1 MLSARDVEEALKER
15 LLRGAYP
22 RGGALPSVRALA
34 AELGTSPSTVGRAVQ
49 ELARQGW
56 VTATSRR
63 GAVVRRDLPAGET
76 GVRDAEAAI
85 RRLAVRWRLVG
96 GDRAEFQELVARV
109 ADEVFQPAPR
119 TLFLECNPVDLQRG
133 LEQVQRETSVNVE
146 PLLLEDAA
154 DGSGELL
161 KDANVLLTPYFHLA
175 EARELA
181 PEGAQV
187 VPLTFV
193 ASQDALRALA
203 ALPADILVGVLAV
216 DARSRRR
223 LEAIVQQYSTA
234 STVLGALL
242 DDSEAAVNLVEAAD
256 LVLITNAANLPGHLA
271 ARARRVVRVGWT
283 LEQGGLGG
291 WRVSAEPPSGPG

>member
-1 MLSARDVEEALKER
+1 MMLSARDVEEALKER

-22 RGGALPSVRALA
+22 RGGALPSVRTLA

-63 GAVVRRDLPAGET
+63 GAVVRRDLPATET

-96 GDRAEFQELVARV
+96 GDRGEFQELVARV

-119 TLFLECNPVDLQRG
+119 TVFLECNPVDLERG
-133 LEQVQRETSVNVE
+133 LEQVQRETSVEVE
-146 PLLLEDAA
+146 PLLLAQAA
-154 DGSGELL
+154 SSGRLRE
-161 KDANVLLTPYFHLA
+161 ASVVLTPYFHLA

-181 PEGAQV
+181 PDGAQV
-187 VPLTFV
+187 VPLNFV
-193 ASQDALRALA
+193 ASQDAMATLVE
-203 ALPADILVGVLAV
+203 LPADTLVGVLAV

-223 LEAIVQQYSTA
+223 LEAIVQQYSA
-234 STVLGALL
+234 AACLGTLL
-242 DDSEAAVNLVEAAD
+242 EDTEAAAGLVEAAD
-256 LVLITNAANLPGHLA
+256 VILVTNAARLPDHLA
-271 ARARRVVRVGWT
+271 ARARRLIRVGWA
-283 LEQGGLGG
+283 LEPGGLGG
-291 WRVSAEPPSGPG
+291 WRAAREPAR

>member
-1 MLSARDVEEALKER
+1 VMLSARDVEEALKER

-56 VTATSRR
+56 VTTTSRR
-63 GAVVRRDLPAGET
+63 GAVVRRDLPAEET

-96 GDRAEFQELVARV
+96 GGRADFQELVVRV

-119 TLFLECNPVDLQRG
+119 TVFLECNPVDLQRG
-133 LEQVQRETSVNVE
+133 LAQVQRETSVQVE
-146 PLLLEDAA
+146 ALLLEDAA
-154 DGSGELL
+154 DGSGQL
-161 KDANVLLTPYFHLA
+161 KDANVVLTPYFHLA

-187 VPLTFV
+187 VPLNFV
-193 ASQDALRALA
+193 ASQDAMRALVE
-203 ALPADILVGVLAV
+203 LPADILVGVLAV

-223 LEAIVQQYSTA
+223 LEAIVQQYSGA
-234 STVLGALL
+234 TVLGALL
-242 DDSEAAVNLVEAAD
+242 DDPEAAASLVEAAD
-256 LVLITNAANLPGHLA
+256 VVLITNAANLPGRLA
-271 ARARRVVRVGWT
+271 AMARRVIRVGWA
-283 LEQGGLGG
+283 LEPGGLGG
-291 WRVSAEPPSGPG
+291 WRASAEPSPSPG

>member
-63 GAVVRRDLPAGET
+63 GAVVRRDLPATET

-96 GDRAEFQELVARV
+96 GDRAELQELVARV
-109 ADEVFQPAPR
+109 AEEVFQPAPR
-119 TLFLECNPVDLQRG
+119 TVFLECNPVDLQRG
-133 LEQVQRETSVNVE
+133 LDQVQRETSVTVE
-146 PLLLEDAA
+146 PLLLEQAVA
-154 DGSGELL
+154 GAGELE
-161 KDANVLLTPYFHLA
+161 DANVLLTPYFHLA

-187 VPLTFV
+187 VPLNFV
-193 ASQDALRALA
+193 ASQDAMRALVE
-203 ALPADILVGVLAV
+203 LPADTLVGVLAV

-223 LEAIVQQYSTA
+223 LEAIVQQYAAA

-256 LVLITNAANLPGHLA
+256 LVLVTNAANLPGHLA

-283 LEQGGLGG
+283 LERGGLGG
-291 WRVSAEPPSGPG
+291 WRVSAEPSSGPG

>member
-85 RRLAVRWRLVG
+85 RRLAIRWRLVG

-146 PLLLEDAA
+146 PLLLADAA

-187 VPLTFV
+187 VPLNFV
-193 ASQDALRALA
+193 ASQEAMRALVE
-203 ALPADILVGVLAV
+203 LPADTLVGVLAV

-223 LEAIVQQYSTA
+223 LEAIVQQYAAA

-242 DDSEAAVNLVEAAD
+242 DDSEAAVNLVDAAD
-256 LVLITNAANLPGHLA
+256 LVLVTNAARLPSRLTT
-271 ARARRVVRVGWT
+271 RARRLVRIGWA
-283 LEQGGLGG
+283 LEPGGLGG
-291 WRVSAEPPSGPG
+291 WRASAEPPSGPG

>member
-85 RRLAVRWRLVG
+85 QRLAVRWRLVG
-96 GDRAEFQELVARV
+96 GDRAGFQELIVRV
-109 ADEVFQPAPR
+109 GDEVFQPTLR
-119 TLFLECNPVDLQRG
+119 TVFLECNPVELQRG
-133 LEQVQRETSVNVE
+133 LDQVQEETSVPVE
-146 PLLLEDAA
+146 PMLLEQAA
-154 DGSGELL
+154 GGPDQL
-161 KDANVLLTPYFHLA
+161 KDVNVLLTPYFHLA

-187 VPLTFV
+187 VPLNFV
-193 ASQDALRALA
+193 ASEETMRSLVD
-203 ALPADILVGVLAV
+203 LPADTLVGVLAL
-216 DARSRRR
+216 DARRRR
-223 LEAIVQQYSTA
+223 LLEAIVQQYSPA
-234 STVLGALL
+234 TVLGALY
-242 DDSEAAVNLVEAAD
+242 DDLEAAANLVEAAD
-256 LVLITNAANLPGHLA
+256 LVLTTNAAQLPGHLA
-271 ARARRVVRVGWT
+271 ARARRVVKVGWA
-283 LEQGGLGG
+283 LEPGGLGG
-291 WRVSAEPPSGPG
+291 WRISAEPSRGAG

>member
-119 TLFLECNPVDLQRG
+119 TVFLECNPVDLQQG
-133 LEQVQRETSVNVE
+133 LDQVRRETSVPVQ
-146 PLLLEDAA
+146 PLLLEQAA
-154 DGSGELL
+154 GSRELQE
-161 KDANVLLTPYFHLA
+161 ASVLLTPYYHLA
-175 EARELA
+175 EARDVA
-181 PEGAQV
+181 PDGAQV
-187 VPLTFV
+187 VPLNFV
-193 ASQDALRALA
+193 ASEEATKALTG
-203 ALPADILVGVLAV
+203 LPAGTLVAVLAV

-223 LEAIVQQYSTA
+223 LEAIVQQCSA
-234 STVLGALL
+234 AAVLGALL
-242 DDSEAAVNLVEAAD
+242 DDLEAAAGLVEAAD
-256 LVLITNAANLPGHLA
+256 VVVVTNAAKLPGHLA
-271 ARARRVVRVGWT
+271 ARAKRLVRVGWA
-283 LEQGGLGG
+283 LEPGGLGG
-291 WRVSAEPPSGPG
+291 WRVHPEPSQGTG

>member
-96 GDRAEFQELVARV
+96 GDRAEFQELLIRV

-119 TLFLECNPVDLQRG
+119 TVFLECNPVDLQRG
-133 LEQVQRETSVNVE
+133 LEQVQRETSVSVE
-146 PLLLEDAA
+146 PLLLQEAA

-175 EARELA
+175 EVRELA
-181 PEGAQV
+181 PQGAQV
-187 VPLTFV
+187 VPLNFV
-193 ASQDALRALA
+193 ASQDA
-203 ALPADILVGVLAV
+203 VLALV
-216 DARSRRR
+216 ARSRRR
-223 LEAIVQQYSTA
+223 LEAIVQQYSAA

-242 DDSEAAVNLVEAAD
+242 DDSEATVNLVEAAD
-256 LVLITNAANLPGHLA
+256 LVLVTNAANLPGHLA

-283 LEQGGLGG
+283 LERGGLGG
-291 WRVSAEPPSGPG
+291 WRVSAEPSSGPA

>member
-85 RRLAVRWRLVG
+85 RRLAVRWRLVD
-96 GDRAEFQELVARV
+96 GDRGEFQALVARV
-109 ADEVFQPAPR
+109 ADEVFQPTPR
-119 TLFLECNPVDLQRG
+119 TVFLECNPVDLQRG
-133 LEQVQRETSVNVE
+133 LDQVQREASVTVE
-146 PLLLEDAA
+146 PLLLEQAAAGAGGLEDA
-154 DGSGELL
+154 S
-161 KDANVLLTPYFHLA
+161 VLLTPYFHLA
-175 EARELA
+175 EVRKLA
-181 PEGAQV
+181 PDGAQV
-187 VPLTFV
+187 VPLNFV
-193 ASQDALRALA
+193 AAEEAMRALVD
-203 ALPADILVGVLAV
+203 LPADTLVGVLAA

-223 LEAIVQQYSTA
+223 LEAIVQQCSPA
-234 STVLGALL
+234 AVLGALL
-242 DDSEAAVNLVEAAD
+242 DDLEAAAGLVEVAD
-256 LVLITNAANLPGHLA
+256 LVLVTNAARLPGHLA
-271 ARARRVVRVGWT
+271 ARAKRVVRVGWT
-283 LEQGGLGG
+283 LEPGGLGG
-291 WRVSAEPPSGPG
+291 WRVRAEPSQETG